1 MAKKAVVSQESL
13 QPASL
18 KSLARHLGL
27 SPSTISVVLN
37 DTPGRSIPEATR
49 ERVRQAAI
57 KFNYRPSLI
66 GRTLQGKS
74 MKTIGILLPVLGEA
88 YHAQIVSGVGN
99 LLIDRGFFYFTAHH
113 GYKPELIREYPTL
126 LHARGVDGILALD
139 THLEQPLPLPA
150 VLIAGQ
156 TDLPK
161 ITNVVLDHA
170 HAAQLALSHLHAL
183 GHRRIVFMKGQRFS
197 ADTQDRW
204 TATMAVAKQLG
215 LSVDPDLIVELEA
228 DSTSPEIA
236 YPGIRRLIERSQSD
250 RVGRS
255 LKFTAVLCFNDLS
268 AIGTIRALHDAGL
281 RVPEDVSVLGFDDV
295 EAAPFHVP
303 SLTTIRQPLQQIG
316 AIAADALLRKIAG
329 EEMPG
334 IIRIEPELIVRE
346 STSRVVP
353 QAKSRQGVRSAGA

>member
-1 MAKKAVVSQESL
+1 MPKKAFASRASL

-18 KSLARHLGL
+18 KSLAEHLGL
-27 SPSTISVVLN
+27 SASTISVVLN

-49 ERVRQAAI
+49 ERIRQAAI
-57 KFNYRPSLI
+57 QFNYRPSLI

-99 LLIDRGFFYFTAHH
+99 LLLDRGFFYFTAHH
-113 GYKPELIREYPTL
+113 GYKPELIREYPGL

-139 THLEQPLPLPA
+139 TRLEQPLPLPA

-156 TDLPK
+156 TDLPH

-170 HAAQLALSHLHAL
+170 HAAQLALGHLHAL
-183 GHRRIVFMKGQRFS
+183 GHRRIVFMKGQPFS
-197 ADTQDRW
+197 ADTQERW
-204 TATMAVAKQLG
+204 AATMAVAQELG
-215 LSVDPDLIVELEA
+215 LAVDPRLVVELEA

-236 YPGIRRLIERSQSD
+236 YPGILRLIEALQS
-250 RVGRS
+250 GRGPQGRARRG
-255 LKFTAVLCFNDLS
+255 LDFTAILCFNDLS

-303 SLTTIRQPLQQIG
+303 SLTTIRQPLQQMG
-316 AIAADALLRKIAG
+316 AMAADALLRKIAG
-329 EEMPG
+329 ESLP
-334 IIRIEPELIVRE
+334 RIVRIDPELIVRE
-346 STSRVVP
+346 STCSPAPRS
-353 QAKSRQGVRSAGA
+353 KGRRSA

>member
-1 MAKKAVVSQESL
+1 MTKKAVVSNESL

-37 DTPGRSIPEATR
+37 DTPGRSIPEGTR

-113 GYKPELIREYPTL
+113 GYKPELIREYPAL

-139 THLEQPLPLPA
+139 THLEQSLPLPA

-156 TDLPK
+156 TDLPN
-161 ITNVVLDHA
+161 ITNVVLDHSL
-170 HAAQLALSHLHAL
+170 AAELALKHLHGL

-197 ADTQDRW
+197 ADTQERW
-204 TATMAVAKQLG
+204 TATMAVAQELG
-215 LSVDPDLIVELEA
+215 LRVDPRLIVELEA

-236 YPGIRRLIERSQSD
+236 YPGIRRLIEESQSS
-250 RVGRS
+250 RLGRS
-255 LKFTAVLCFNDLS
+255 LRFTAVLCFNDLS

-281 RVPEDVSVLGFDDV
+281 RVPQDVSVLGFDDV

-303 SLTTIRQPLQQIG
+303 SLTTIRQPLQQMG
-316 AIAADALLRKIAG
+316 TVAADALLRKIAG
-329 EEMPG
+329 ETLPR

-346 STSRVVP
+346 STASP
-353 QAKSRQGVRSAGA
+353 ILQAKNRRTQENARV